1 MNKVKKYTLDQLSKV
16 QPLLND
22 TELLCILGGYEK
34 EDETYYYFS
43 AHEIRQMFPSGN
55 IPSVFESYWEKEE
68 SDDGS
73 DSFTLIHYYRIKKED
88 YNKLYGSEHSG
99 NNTDSTHGYDISSEN
114 SGSNNETSET
124 SNDSSEAS
132 EGSDNTNS
140 SASSSGSS
148 NVESETYG
156 HMVDKIF
163 MMILYVANKSG
174 VSSVFE
180 NRIKNVIKS
189 ILNSQ
194 DVSAFMISI
203 KQIQNNVT
211 VSFTDKISNN
221 NLGTIQV
228 DFVNEKVESCK

>member
-73 DSFTLIHYYRIKKED
+73 GSFTLIHYYRIKKED
-88 YNKLYGSEHSG
+88 YNKLYGSE
-99 NNTDSTHGYDISSEN
+99 SSEI
-114 SGSNNETSET
+114 SGSDNETSET

-148 NVESETYG
+148 NVESETYEY
-156 HMVDKIF
+156 MVNRIF
-163 MMILYVANKSG
+163 MTILYVANKSS

-180 NRIKNVIKS
+180 NRIKNAIKS

-203 KQIQNNVT
+203 KQIENNVT
-211 VSFTDKISNN
+211 VSFTDKIINN

-228 DFVNEKVESCK
+228 DFVNKTVESYK